1 LTEIK
6 GLLGPHLEFGFH
18 TLRRLLV
25 SLLILP
31 IIVHGDEAPS
41 NADTKI
47 FHPANPEQGGLRL
60 EASATLDDFYMS
72 KGLKMEWGG
81 AHLEVEIA
89 IQNVSPEP
97 LTVPT
102 SAYDGKVDV
111 VEWPGWG
118 PGMERI
124 MFWIDSPRFQ
134 GKPTAYAASR
144 FAPVVLAPG
153 ERALLLHRLTVITDR
168 KHADSIKEISV
179 HFGVMNSFVGPQ
191 GWWKG
196 NLETR
201 TKILR
206 RSDPDREIAAQ
217 NTYQER
223 NDAEKA
229 DPRYFEKMSGRIAA
243 LIAKADRAGIHSE
256 MEAQQAEV
264 VVSDPQWIRKI
275 GEVIA
280 GVRFTKM
287 VSCLCTGWR
296 TAYFYKDGH
305 VLVSVAA
312 IHGNQLRIQWT
323 DGSGDYWTGGGGD
336 FPVDEADWKAVSS
349 ALQFSPEADL
359 AKEPTPKHP

>member
-1 LTEIK
+1 M
-6 GLLGPHLEFGFH
+6 
-18 TLRRLLV
+18 
-25 SLLILP
+25 
-31 IIVHGDEAPS
+31 
-41 NADTKI
+41 
-47 FHPANPEQGGLRL
+47 
-60 EASATLDDFYMS
+60 DDVFTS
-72 KGLKMEWGG
+72 TGLKTEWGG
-81 AHLEVEIA
+81 ANLEIEIA
-89 IQNVSPEP
+89 VQNISSSP

-102 SAYDGKVDV
+102 SAYDGKVTEI
-111 VEWPGWG
+111 EWPGWG
-118 PGMERI
+118 PGLERI
-124 MFWIDSPRFQ
+124 MISIDSPRFQ
-134 GKPTAYAASR
+134 GKPTAYAAAR
-144 FAPVVLAPG
+144 FAPVVLASG
-153 ERALLLHRLTVITDR
+153 ERALLLQRHTIIADR
-168 KHADSIKEISV
+168 KHADSIKEVSV

-336 FPVDEADWKAVSS
+336 FPVAEQGWKAVSA
-349 ALQFSPEADL
+349 ALQFPSEASR
-359 AKEPTPKHP
+359 AGEPTTKLP